1 MDCRRVMECS
11 TFVFSNCFKA
21 VINPDEF
28 AVPCRPS
35 GNGSGH
41 IHFPEKS
48 TSEILKRRPREF
60 PLSRWAKPVYVVR
73 AAGCRSKI
81 SPRRPSKA
89 DFATQ
94 STDHSIARSAQQRR
108 RPMLCAQIRGSL
120 YMRIKSFRLRLDRIV
135 TTIDL
140 NPRQTRTGVATIRRR
155 RSFPR
160 FPPSISPFGYGP

>member
-1 MDCRRVMECS
+1 MQSVWQWIGPYPFSGEVYVRNPETTSKRVSPEWIG
-11 TFVFSNCFKA
+11 KA
-21 VINPDEF
+21 SVR
-28 AVPCRPS
+28 RPS
-35 GNGSGH
+35 
-41 IHFPEKS
+41 
-48 TSEILKRRPREF
+48 RRMQAE
-60 PLSRWAKPVYVVR
+60 
-73 AAGCRSKI
+73 I
-81 SPRRPSKA
+81 SPRRPWKG

-94 STDHSIARSAQQRR
+94 STDRSIARSAQQRR

-160 FPPSISPFGYGP
+160 FPPSISPFGCGP